1 MKIQKQLQTIGFCA
15 FIVLFFSNCKS
26 YGPATIGN
34 PSAHI
39 TRPWYD
45 GETVSSINLCGRAAT
60 GNTYD
65 INEKNRFGEGSL
77 SYSRV
82 SEGGHLA
89 VNAGGYLGSYYTKN
103 TTNTPFRYSG
113 SIVRGEVGF
122 RASPLRHF
130 FDRRIISTPK
140 TESTFGFSYAWT
152 TEYGDYYR
160 LREIP
165 RDTSLNRLN
174 QSSHH
179 LHSFVIFREFREQ
192 LNDTDIVGFRTQCGL
207 GYESSELS
215 NLQMNVTLHYT
226 HKMLTVYGQ
235 FGASLDGHINRI
247 VPTVGLGLNYCLWI
261 K

>member
-1 MKIQKQLQTIGFCA
+1 MKIQKSLQIILFYAFCT
-15 FIVLFFSNCKS
+15 LFFTNCSS

-34 PSAHI
+34 PPAHI
-39 TRPWYD
+39 TRPWYE
-45 GETVSSINLCGRAAT
+45 GETASSINICGRATT

-82 SEGGHLA
+82 FDGGHLA
-89 VNAGGYLGSYYTKN
+89 FNTGGYLGSYYTKN
-103 TTNTPFRYSG
+103 STNTPFRYSG
-113 SIVRGEVGF
+113 STVRGEVGF
-122 RASPLRHF
+122 RVPPRRHL
-130 FDRRIISTPK
+130 FDRRVISSPSS
-140 TESTFGFSYAWT
+140 ESSFGFSYAWT

-160 LREIP
+160 LREVP
-165 RDTSLNRLN
+165 RDTSLKRLY

-179 LHSFVIFREFREQ
+179 LHSFVMFREFREQ
-192 LNDTDIVGFRTQCGL
+192 LNETDMVGLRTQFGL
-207 GYESSELS
+207 GVESTELS

-235 FGASLDGHINRI
+235 FGASFDGRINRI
-247 VPTVGLGLNYCLWI
+247 VPTIGLGVNYCLWI